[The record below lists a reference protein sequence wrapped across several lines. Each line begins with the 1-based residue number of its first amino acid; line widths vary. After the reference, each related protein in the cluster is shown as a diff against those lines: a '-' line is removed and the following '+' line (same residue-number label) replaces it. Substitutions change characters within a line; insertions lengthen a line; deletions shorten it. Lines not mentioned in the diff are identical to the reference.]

1 MHGDFHSDS
10 PKHSD
15 RHIENIYKFADMNP
29 CFAIIDRNTLSSS
42 KLRELLLKVFPGMEV
57 FTYGNVDGFIQ
68 DSNRHFIHFFVSDL
82 LLLSRTDEF
91 ESLKDSTT
99 VLATSGTILARSG
112 YHILDIS
119 APEKDITSALKD
131 LRENFRNGACYPD
144 YAGRKEA
151 EENALS
157 SREREVLRLLVKGM
171 TSKEIAEELGISLPT
186 ATFHRNN
193 ICSKLGTRSIPR
205 MTIKALLLGVVST
218 DEI

>member
-1 MHGDFHSDS
+1 
-10 PKHSD
+10 
-15 RHIENIYKFADMNP
+15 MNP

-57 FTYGNVDGFIQ
+57 FNYDTVEGFIR

-82 LLLSRTDEF
+82 LLLRRPDEF
-91 ESLKDSTT
+91 EPLKSSTT
-99 VLATSGTILARSG
+99 VLSTTGTLVVRSG

-119 APEKDITSALKD
+119 TSEKEIVSSLKD

-144 YAGRKEA
+144 YGRQKDSSED
-151 EENALS
+151 ALS
-157 SREREVLRLLVKGM
+157 TREREVLRLLVKGM
-171 TSKEIAEELGISLPT
+171 TSREVAEELGISLPT

-193 ICSKLGTRSIPR
+193 ICTKFGTRSIPR
-205 MTIKALLLGVVST
+205 LTLQALLLGLVGA

>member
-1 MHGDFHSDS
+1 
-10 PKHSD
+10 
-15 RHIENIYKFADMNP
+15 MNP
-29 CFAIIDRNTLSSS
+29 CFAIIDRNTLGSS

-57 FTYGNVDGFIQ
+57 FTYDTVDGFIR

-82 LLLSRTDEF
+82 MLLSRTDEF
-91 ESLKDSTT
+91 EPLKGSTT
-99 VLATSGTILARSG
+99 VLSTYGTLVAGSG

-119 APEKDITSALKD
+119 ASEKDIMTALKD

-144 YAGRKEA
+144 YARRKDGEEA
-151 EENALS
+151 LLS
-157 SREREVLRLLVKGM
+157 SRERAVLRLLAQGM
-171 TSKEIAEELGISLPT
+171 TSKEIAGELGISLPT

-205 MTIKALLLGVVST
+205 LTLQALLLGLVGA

>member
-1 MHGDFHSDS
+1 
-10 PKHSD
+10 
-15 RHIENIYKFADMNP
+15 MNP

-42 KLRELLLKVFPGMEV
+42 KLRELLLKVFPGLEV
-57 FTYGNVDGFIQ
+57 FTYDTVNGFIQ

-82 LLLSRTDEF
+82 LLLSRSEEF
-91 ESLKDSTT
+91 EPLKSSTT
-99 VLATSGTILARSG
+99 VLTTAGTVMTRSG

-119 APEKDITSALKD
+119 TPEKEITSALKD

-144 YAGRKEA
+144 YARQKDTGED
-151 EENALS
+151 ALS

-193 ICSKLGTRSIPR
+193 ICSKLDTRSIAR
-205 MTIKALLLGVVST
+205 LTIQALLLGLVAA